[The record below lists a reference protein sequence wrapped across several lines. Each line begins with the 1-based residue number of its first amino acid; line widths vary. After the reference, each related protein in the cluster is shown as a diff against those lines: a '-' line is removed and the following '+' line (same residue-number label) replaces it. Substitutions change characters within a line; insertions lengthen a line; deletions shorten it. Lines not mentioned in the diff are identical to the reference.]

1 VNAMGALVA
10 VVVVNVR
17 RAPRRR
23 GRVRAGRGGV
33 PREVATAPASERV
46 HGHIPRL
53 IAQSSN
59 IGLVRAP
66 ASTP

>member
-1 VNAMGALVA
+1 MGALVV

-17 RAPRRR
+17 RAPGRR
-23 GRVRAGRGGV
+23 GVVRAGRGPL
-33 PREVATAPASERV
+33 PRDMATTHNIERV

-59 IGLVRAP
+59 IGLVRPP